1 MHFNDSRVG
10 LHLVAGLVAAAVLS
24 TSVAPAMA
32 QGKKAGAAAK
42 GRGKKKS
49 PEDEKREQA
58 REAYGQGE
66 EKFKA
71 GDFAGAVEG
80 YKKANEIL
88 PSPQAQFKL
97 ATALDKAGKNAEAA
111 EAYKK
116 FLDTAP
122 ADKMEDQKK
131 AATERVAGL
140 SEGKITVLSDPG
152 GATVKIDGTSADGV
166 TPIEAKAKPGTHTV
180 EVILPNYETFTK
192 TIELAANGTVKVDAK
207 LVSAAPPPP
216 PPAPSAPVAAP
227 SPPPE
232 KPAEPPPSKTPA
244 YVTLGLAG
252 AGAVIGTIFGLSA
265 LSAKSDFDKA
275 PTTKGADDA
284 ERNAL
289 IADMAFGAAVTLGV
303 TGTVLY
309 FNATKKQEP
318 AKTGAFRIAP
328 MVTPKTQGAAAT
340 FSF

>member
-24 TSVAPAMA
+24 TSVAPAFA
-32 QGKKAGAAAK
+32 QAKKPAAGAKAAK
-42 GRGKKKS
+42 GGKKKS

-71 GDFAGAVEG
+71 NDFAGAVEG

-97 ATALDKAGKNAEAA
+97 STALDKAGNTTEAVA
-111 EAYKK
+111 SYKK
-116 FLDTAP
+116 FLEIAP
-122 ADKMEDQKK
+122 ADKMDEQKK
-131 AATERVAGL
+131 AATERVAAL
-140 SEGKITVLSDPG
+140 SAGSITVVSEPG
-152 GATVKIDGTSADGV
+152 SALVKIDGAPAAEKSPVKTAV
-166 TPIEAKAKPGTHTV
+166 KPGKHTV
-180 EVILPNYETFTK
+180 EVSLPDYEPYSK
-192 TIELAANGTVKVDAK
+192 EIEIAANADEKLNVKLTA
-207 LVSAAPPPP
+207 LPPPPP
-216 PPAPSAPVAAP
+216 PPAAPIAAP

-252 AGAVIGTIFGLSA
+252 VGAVVGTIFGLSA

-309 FNATKKQEP
+309 LNATKKP
-318 AKTGAFRIAP
+318 DAAKAGSLRFAP
-328 MVTPKTQGAAAT
+328 VVTPKSQGAAAT
-340 FSF
+340 FTF